1 MGEKSI
7 QKKEYILTVAREV
20 FIEKGY
26 KNVTMKDIVE
36 ACNISRGGLYLY
48 FESTKEIF
56 LNVLQ
61 IEAQEPDDVFASEI
75 TEEAGAGDIL
85 ALFLKEQKKEL
96 LRKKNNLTVAIYEY
110 FFENKPKGKANLIRT
125 QFEEAVSI
133 IEQLIRAGVENG
145 EFYNVDPEVTARN
158 IMYVIEGMKVASKTM
173 GITGEIVDQQF
184 LHIMQG
190 LIIEE

>member
-1 MGEKSI
+1 MGEKSL

-26 KNVTMKDIVE
+26 KSVTMKDIVD
-36 ACNISRGGLYLY
+36 ACDISRGGLYLY
-48 FESTKEIF
+48 FENTKDIF
-56 LNVLQ
+56 LSVLQ
-61 IEAQEPDDVFASEI
+61 METHETDDVFAREI

-96 LRKKNNLTVAIYEY
+96 LRKKKNLTVAIYEY
-110 FFENKPKGKANLIRT
+110 FFEHKTTGKENLIRT
-125 QFEEAVSI
+125 QFEEAVMI
-133 IEQLIRAGVENG
+133 MEQLIRAGVENG
-145 EFYNVDPEVTARN
+145 EFYSVEPDVTARN

-173 GITGEIVDQQF
+173 GITGEIVDKQF